1 MVNEIRVERKTISQ
15 FKRFLAIE
23 INSMTLKGTE
33 YQTTLNI
40 KISWID
46 N

>member
-1 MVNEIRVERKTISQ
+1 MVNENKDWKTISQ
-15 FKRFLAIE
+15 FKRFLVIE
-23 INSMTLKGTE
+23 INSMTLKETE